1 MRKTEIEQDNPYFQP
16 LKDKTQNLLRR
27 PDLYWNN
34 TETEK
39 RCNYVGKCALQN
51 VFGVNC
57 ILYVKRGYELKRWGN
72 GI

>member
-1 MRKTEIEQDNPYFQP
+1 MRKTEIKQDNPYFQL

-39 RCNYVGKCALQN
+39 KMKLHWKMCTLECVWHK
-51 VFGVNC
+51 
-57 ILYVKRGYELKRWGN
+57 LYPVCETRV
-72 GI
+72 